1 MERGNL
7 IAYKGSEEHKPLNET
22 TIWLNKGNGS
32 LIIEHP
38 DGYNADF
45 YDIDGSL
52 EFDAAKKYLLVLD
65 RQVEPLNQVVELPAI
80 EVAEEEKLNI
90 VQVEQPIT
98 VKHRKS
104 NFPNPNF
111 NTIGK
116 VESSKKE
123 EEKSI
128 EKDDSTEKK
137 EIVSDDSN
145 VKNEIEKREL
155 ETKELAEE
163 AIASNIFVL
172 NEQTDVYH
180 ILGKTEYD
188 MTGRDRLA
196 QFLGNTPEYAEF
208 TKDLLSEQKKLQAK
222 LAAVDG
228 ISNKI
233 AEQLSLTY
241 VTQSK
246 LKDALKNGDLNT
258 TKKVK
263 ALLAEIL

>member
-52 EFDAAKKYLLVLD
+52 KFDESKKYLLVLD

-80 EVAEEEKLNI
+80 EVEEEEELNI
-90 VQVEQPIT
+90 IQVEQPIT

-104 NFPNPNF
+104 NFPNPDLAS
-111 NTIGK
+111 IGK
-116 VESSKKE
+116 IEKPKKE

-128 EKDDSTEKK
+128 EIVNSAKNK
-137 EIVSDDSN
+137 EIVNDSN
-145 VKNEIEKREL
+145 VKNEIERREA
-155 ETKELAEE
+155 EMKELAEE
-163 AIASNIFVL
+163 AIASNVFVF

-208 TKDLLSEQKKLQAK
+208 TKDLLNEQKKLQTK
-222 LAAVDG
+222 LASVDG

-241 VTQSK
+241 VTPGK